1 MATSMSG
8 EFPSTGFLRV
18 DRVLF
23 FFPVSESTWHTGVRT
38 GIYPKP
44 VKLTERCS
52 AWRAE
57 DIKALIDRVGG
68 LEAGEAT
75 ACRH

>member
-1 MATSMSG
+1 MGATNG

-23 FFPVSESTWHTGVRT
+23 FFPVSESTWHTGVRK

-44 VKLTERCS
+44 VKLSKNTS
-52 AWRAE
+52 GWRAE
-57 DIKALIDRVGG
+57 DIKALINKIGG
-68 LEAGEAT
+68 LEAGEVT
-75 ACRH
+75 A